1 MARTEAGCTL
11 LISQSLRFFP
21 DHLGSKLSAAWEK
34 EVEKKRKKK
43 KTPSLLKAS
52 MNVFG
57 WRLATLGLVLFILE
71 IGFR

>member
-1 MARTEAGCTL
+1 MPL
-11 LISQSLRFFP
+11 FP

-57 WRLATLGLVLFILE
+57 WRLAGLGLVLFILE

>member
-1 MARTEAGCTL
+1 
-11 LISQSLRFFP
+11 LISQSVFSP
-21 DHLGSKLSAAWEK
+21 DRLGSKLSEAWEK

-52 MNVFG
+52 MSVFG
-57 WRLATLGLVLFILE
+57 WRLAGLGLVLFILE